1 MFTKKSHVN
10 DTMGVTDSVERVRL
24 HSALAKH
31 VMQPNHTSYLVSTDE
46 VLGYKKVIKVQCIGV
61 GCVDSNV
68 QEVYRNVKDMPNW
81 LQTKIAV
88 LAVAPEGYS
97 MDSIGHKISETMF
110 MVEAE

>member
-1 MFTKKSHVN
+1 MFTKKSSVN
-10 DTMGVTDSVERVRL
+10 DTMGVTDSAARVRL

-31 VMQPNHTSYLVSTDE
+31 VTQPNHTSYLVSTDE

-68 QEVYRNVKDMPNW
+68 QEVYRNVKDMPSW

-88 LAVAPEGYS
+88 LRVAQDGYA
-97 MDSIGHKISETMF
+97 MDGIGRKISETTF
-110 MVEAE
+110 MVEVD

>member
-1 MFTKKSHVN
+1 MFTKKSSTEH
-10 DTMGVTDSVERVRL
+10 TEKLRL
-24 HSALAKH
+24 NSALAKH

-46 VLGYKKVIKVQCIGV
+46 AIKVQCIGV

-68 QEVYRNVKDMPNW
+68 QEVYRSVKDMPNW

>member
-1 MFTKKSHVN
+1 MFTKKSSTEH
-10 DTMGVTDSVERVRL
+10 TEKLRL
-24 HSALAKH
+24 NSALAKH

-46 VLGYKKVIKVQCIGV
+46 AIKVQCIGV

-68 QEVYRNVKDMPNW
+68 QEVYRSVKDMPNW

-97 MDSIGHKISETMF
+97 MDAIGHKISETMF
-110 MVEAE
+110 MVEAD

>member
-1 MFTKKSHVN
+1 MFTKKS
-10 DTMGVTDSVERVRL
+10 SVEHTEKLRL
-24 HSALAKH
+24 NSALAKH

-46 VLGYKKVIKVQCIGV
+46 VIKVQCIGV

-68 QEVYRNVKDMPNW
+68 QEVYRSVKDMPNW

-97 MDSIGHKISETMF
+97 MDGIGRKISGTTF
-110 MVEAE
+110 MVEVD

>member
-1 MFTKKSHVN
+1 VFTKKSSTEH
-10 DTMGVTDSVERVRL
+10 TEKLRL
-24 HSALAKH
+24 NSALAKH

-46 VLGYKKVIKVQCIGV
+46 AIKVQCIGV

-68 QEVYRNVKDMPNW
+68 QEVYRSVKDMPNW

-97 MDSIGHKISETMF
+97 MDTIGRKISETMF

>member
-1 MFTKKSHVN
+1 VFTKKS
-10 DTMGVTDSVERVRL
+10 SVEHTEKLRL
-24 HSALAKH
+24 NSALAKH

-68 QEVYRNVKDMPNW
+68 QEVYCSVKDMPNW

-97 MDSIGHKISETMF
+97 MDGIGRKISETTF
-110 MVEAE
+110 MVEVD